1 MALSNDIGTTLYIK
15 RQRRLPR
22 LLDAFATSL
31 QRALPQTC
39 ALCAAAAGDAL
50 VCAGCAGDLP
60 RLPAACPI
68 CALPSAPATACGAC
82 LKRAP
87 PFATTIAPF
96 AYAFPVD
103 RLVQALKY
111 RGQLA
116 LGGWLA
122 DALVDAVVARGGPRP
137 DVVVALPLARS
148 RQRQRG
154 FNQAA
159 EITRHVARRLAL
171 PIGTGLARPGDGP
184 PQAAL
189 PWAQR
194 MRNVRHAFACDTS
207 FAGRSVALV
216 DDVMTTG
223 ATLVAAASA
232 LRRMGATRVDAWI
245 VARTLPPGQSF
256 PSRAPIP

>member
-1 MALSNDIGTTLYIK
+1 MTLSNDAGTTLYIT

-31 QRALPQTC
+31 RRALPQTC

-111 RGQLA
+111 RAQLA

-122 DALVDAVVARGGPRP
+122 DALVDAVVARGGRDPTSSSRCHWRGRDNGSAASTRP
-137 DVVVALPLARS
+137 PKSHAMSRAASRYRSAPDSRAR
-148 RQRQRG
+148 
-154 FNQAA
+154 A
-159 EITRHVARRLAL
+159 TVRR
-171 PIGTGLARPGDGP
+171 RPHC
-184 PQAAL
+184 
-189 PWAQR
+189 R
-194 MRNVRHAFACDTS
+194 
-207 FAGRSVALV
+207 GRSA
-216 DDVMTTG
+216 
-223 ATLVAAASA
+223 
-232 LRRMGATRVDAWI
+232 
-245 VARTLPPGQSF
+245 
-256 PSRAPIP
+256 